1 MANMENNNEVG
12 VQQVTP
18 SPFPTPSNVGAALN
32 DLLLSIANEENALAN
47 LIDAEANKILRART
61 ALTPNAADLANL
73 NDVVESAERLLRTI
87 VKKNIVLETKTE
99 EVLDSAAA
107 LAGRPDLGV
116 VIGSLLT
123 GLVAVLG
130 SIANEEFRLGDLIDE
145 LAGVIN
151 RASQVAVNTDQ
162 LIAANDVVNSTLRS
176 IIKKEIVLETKMQD
190 VLEFIE
196 RFT

>member
-1 MANMENNNEVG
+1 MAEMENNKEVDI
-12 VQQVTP
+12 QQVTP
-18 SPFPTPSNVGAALN
+18 TPFPTPSNVGAALN
-32 DLLLSIANEENALAN
+32 DLLLSIANEENAVSD

-61 ALTPNAADLANL
+61 ALTPGAADLVNL
-73 NDVVESAERLLRTI
+73 NNVVESAERLLRTI
-87 VKKNIVLETKTE
+87 VKKNIVLETKTQ
-99 EVLDSAAA
+99 EVLDSATT
-107 LAGRPDLGV
+107 LAGRTGLGV
-116 VIGSLLT
+116 VIGSLLP

-151 RASQVAVNTDQ
+151 RASQVAVNTGQ
-162 LIAANDVVNSTLRS
+162 LIAANDVVERTLRT